1 MDEKIM
7 KEFRLSVW
15 NGILTGKIYLTQ
27 GQYLIS
33 IIRELE
39 LPNKKKEFMLK
50 TLTELIRN

>member
-15 NGILTGKIYLTQ
+15 HGIHTGKVYLTQ

-39 LPNKKKEFMLK
+39 LPDKKKEFMLK

>member
-15 NGILTGKIYLTQ
+15 HGIHTGKIYLTQ

-39 LPNKKKEFMLK
+39 LPDKKKEFMLK
-50 TLTELIRN
+50 TLTKLIRN